1 MLEVIRE
8 QFLIYGSMENYLT
21 AGDLALIENRRGW
34 NNGCYYGGDYGH
46 YHQRNGMAATGIGLA
61 AGLGG
66 AALLGVIAIG
76 WGINQASLSRAK
88 GAEQATNLLAANMN
102 QLTQLAIAEKA
113 SREAAI
119 LAERNSREGW
129 QTAHA
134 PTIRQYVDVQTGAGA
149 LAGAG
154 ANSTSNALA
163 QAEAQIVANAL
174 TGVSQRCPTPVALYS
189 APQPCNCPASNCCN
203 G

>member
-1 MLEVIRE
+1 MD
-8 QFLIYGSMENYLT
+8 GNYLT
-21 AGDLALIENRRGW
+21 AGDLALIENRRGYGYG
-34 NNGCYYGGDYGH
+34 NGDCGYYRHGSKS
-46 YHQRNGMAATGIGLA
+46 MAATGIGLA

-66 AALLGVIAIG
+66 GALLLAIAGI

-88 GAEQATNLLAANMN
+88 SAEQATNLLASNLN
-102 QLTQLAIAEKA
+102 QLTQLTIAEKA

-129 QTAHA
+129 QTANS
-134 PTIRQYVDVQTGAGA
+134 PSIRNYVDIQTGA

-154 ANSTSNALA
+154 ALSNAQSSALA
-163 QAEAQIVANAL
+163 QAKANLLTNAL
-174 TGVSQRCPTPVALYS
+174 MGNTSCAQKVSLYS
-189 APQPCNCPASNCCN
+189 APQPCPCVNSCGCN

>member
-61 AGLGG
+61 ACLGG

-76 WGINQASLSRAK
+76 WGVN
-88 GAEQATNLLAANMN
+88 
-102 QLTQLAIAEKA
+102 KA
-113 SREAAI
+113 SEA
-119 LAERNSREGW
+119 R
-129 QTAHA
+129 
-134 PTIRQYVDVQTGAGA
+134 
-149 LAGAG
+149 
-154 ANSTSNALA
+154 SNADMQYQLVQVFPA
-163 QAEAQIVANAL
+163 LSANVTNCVL
-174 TGVSQRCPTPVALYS
+174 SVLNS
-189 APQPCNCPASNCCN
+189 ASASHSLIYTY
-203 G
+203 